1 MALIECNE
9 CGKKISSTATS
20 CPACGAP
27 ATPRQDDKPL
37 AATKTQIGWVK
48 KVLIVAFWVIVGLL
62 AYEMFGGR
70 MSNKELSTRVKAS
83 MQESFRS
90 DPELAKYNLSIT
102 DLTVVN
108 LKGNQYEGLA
118 NVSYDGESH
127 PLSVKIAYD
136 GESFVWNVD
145 AISFNFLAEVVLQQ
159 QYQELD
165 EQIDAVS
172 KQIEDGMRSYRERN
186 E

>member
-1 MALIECNE
+1 
-9 CGKKISSTATS
+9 
-20 CPACGAP
+20 
-27 ATPRQDDKPL
+27 
-37 AATKTQIGWVK
+37 
-48 KVLIVAFWVIVGLL
+48 
-62 AYEMFGGR
+62 
-70 MSNKELSTRVKAS
+70 

-118 NVSYDGESH
+118 NVSYDGENH